1 MLTIFWLQIWKIT
14 RFRRGDGCT
23 RLGYC
28 WSLAEYDLRC
38 SCSFAWHCWY
48 QYCII
53 DPTIFY
59 IKSNSDLKVLQSPL
73 GKQIWSQMC
82 KVRRKMATGLR
93 ERRLAEIC
101 KQHIPYW
108 TGYNSKGSSHIISKD
123 CSERKTE
130 WAVTGQEGPLDQRG
144 GQTTLV
150 CPYSSHSRPEVLCIG
165 GHFTEKDSVS
175 YLASSSMLVSLV
187 TWIV

>member
-1 MLTIFWLQIWKIT
+1 
-14 RFRRGDGCT
+14 
-23 RLGYC
+23 
-28 WSLAEYDLRC
+28 
-38 SCSFAWHCWY
+38 
-48 QYCII
+48 
-53 DPTIFY
+53 
-59 IKSNSDLKVLQSPL
+59 
-73 GKQIWSQMC
+73 MC

-175 YLASSSMLVSLV
+175 YLASSSIYAGVISNMDCLMIVGLLSRSKTPKAQHCSEAIRFVMNLV
-187 TWIV
+187 